1 MVLCGSFSA
10 CRKHLTLGSL
20 GKGPLF
26 LLWIETMTPSRHHDA
41 HVVHRHRP
49 HRKLPM
55 PWQHR
60 QPWCCEQLI
69 WSPATI
75 FFPWKDYMTI
85 QNDTHTHIYIYIH
98 IIIYNAIPLKTTSC
112 IILRCLESKH
122 WLRRGHE
129 IGIASKLPVGRN
141 QVSARHVYSL
151 LGEELQK
158 LPNPHLGR
166 SHLSCFC
173 FLAMPLSQ

>member
-10 CRKHLTLGSL
+10 CRKHLTL

-85 QNDTHTHIYIYIH
+85 QNETHTHIYIYTY
-98 IIIYNAIPLKTTSC
+98 IIIKGSWEAILPCYGQIEFCDLTWCRVVDHITIHNITIHNKRIRS
-112 IILRCLESKH
+112 S
-122 WLRRGHE
+122 
-129 IGIASKLPVGRN
+129 GIDFDEGWW
-141 QVSARHVYSL
+141 
-151 LGEELQK
+151 
-158 LPNPHLGR
+158 
-166 SHLSCFC
+166 
-173 FLAMPLSQ
+173 

>member
-1 MVLCGSFSA
+1 MAPFLHAESILPWDPWVKGRCFCSGLKPWHQAGTMTHTSFTDIGPIESCPCPGSI
-10 CRKHLTLGSL
+10 GSL
-20 GKGPLF
+20 GAVNNSSEVLQ
-26 LLWIETMTPSRHHDA
+26 PSSSHG
-41 HVVHRHRP
+41 
-49 HRKLPM
+49 KI
-55 PWQHR
+55 
-60 QPWCCEQLI
+60 I
-69 WSPATI
+69 WLY
-75 FFPWKDYMTI
+75 KM
-85 QNDTHTHIYIYIH
+85 THTHIYIYIH